1 MFDVEEAAAVKRRI
15 FDKPM
20 ENFLRSSKP
29 AAAGGD
35 TMSNAFEVGGFSFN
49 GEASDDKVIAEVIS
63 RIVRRIV
70 EMSPTELD
78 LYRYVMEEA
87 DRMSDEG
94 EFEKSVLKEAG
105 IKPLEYE
112 GEIEKAQKYSNNR
125 AALDYLNDDVS
136 PDLEDMFGEDQ
147 ASKIRAKIFRLFV
160 GLNSTVV
167 NEIRKKYAVQY
178 ANNCTQNGHYGFAE
192 KWDDVINSIP

>member
-1 MFDVEEAAAVKRRI
+1 M
-15 FDKPM
+15 
-20 ENFLRSSKP
+20 
-29 AAAGGD
+29 
-35 TMSNAFEVGGFSFN
+35 
-49 GEASDDKVIAEVIS
+49 
-63 RIVRRIV
+63 
-70 EMSPTELD
+70 
-78 LYRYVMEEA
+78 
-87 DRMSDEG
+87 
-94 EFEKSVLKEAG
+94 KEAG

-125 AALDYLNDDVS
+125 AALDYINDDVS
-136 PDLEDMFGEDQ
+136 PDLENMFGEDQ

>member
-1 MFDVEEAAAVKRRI
+1 MFKRLKNKLTMRRNGIIEGRIREMVSRSEQYSIFNDLFFESARGYAIEKGAKAAEANSASARVEIDGTFYVVVFCKAAGGGTVFDVEEAAAVKRRI

-94 EFEKSVLKEAG
+94 
-105 IKPLEYE
+105 
-112 GEIEKAQKYSNNR
+112 
-125 AALDYLNDDVS
+125 
-136 PDLEDMFGEDQ
+136 
-147 ASKIRAKIFRLFV
+147 
-160 GLNSTVV
+160 
-167 NEIRKKYAVQY
+167 
-178 ANNCTQNGHYGFAE
+178 
-192 KWDDVINSIP
+192 